1 MDNSRFLR
9 SATLAIALIV
19 STEVICG
26 EPLRE
31 AVPAETYEAAGLAK
45 LSESEQAAL
54 LEWLRANGLK
64 LPVAATAGAATPG
77 AATPGATTPGAATP
91 EPPSR
96 RGFGLLSARSTEPA
110 AGASDNQTRIVPPFS
125 GWSGRTVF
133 TLENGEVWQQRMDG
147 EYQHQGDDLR
157 VELSKNVI
165 GMYTLKMVSSGR
177 WIGVRRIR

>member
-1 MDNSRFLR
+1 MDSSRVLR
-9 SATLAIALIV
+9 WVTVAFALIV
-19 STEVICG
+19 STEVICS

-31 AVPAETYEAAGLAK
+31 VLPAETYEAAGLAK
-45 LSESEQAAL
+45 LSESEQVVL
-54 LEWLRANGLK
+54 LGWLRANGLK
-64 LPVAATAGAATPG
+64 PPVT
-77 AATPGATTPGAATP
+77 ATP

-96 RGFGLLSARSTEPA
+96 RGFGLLSSRSTEPA